1 MLIMNTIPT
10 KKFNIDIQKRRHKLS
25 LQKPNSRFLHRK
37 KKRHKTV
44 FINSKKDQNSEKSA
58 EISNDSCINQ

>member
-1 MLIMNTIPT
+1 MNTIPT
-10 KKFNIDIQKRRHKLS
+10 KKFNTDIQKRRHKLS

-44 FINSKKDQNSEKSA
+44 FINSKKD
-58 EISNDSCINQ
+58 